1 MIRCLSEYL
10 GSLIEGAAAFNLFI
24 DPPLVDFRPS
34 ITHCCDCE
42 LKVQKTRRRTV
53 GTLHV
58 GRFHARETVLVCQA
72 CGRTYRSEELC
83 ELVAPGANFGYD
95 VMVYAGNA
103 LFLRHRN
110 EEEVVAELAGR
121 NVQISPREVSLLG
134 TKFVTYLAI
143 AHQRRA
149 PDIAA
154 DMQGRGGY
162 ICHLDATCEGGN
174 PLLMSSID
182 SLSDI
187 VLGNVKMPTENEA
200 NIVPFLERIKQSYG
214 TPLALVHDMGK
225 GIISAVAKVF
235 PGVPDFICHFHFLR
249 DIGKDFLGGE
259 YDIIRKRL
267 RHHGISAKLH
277 YRAKQLKVDIDD
289 NPNVIEALQ
298 ESIENAELPPESV
311 EFAPL
316 VNAYTLIQWAL
327 QGKSEGHG
335 YGFPFDRPHL
345 AFAKRL
351 QRLNADIERIQH
363 LHLRSQ
369 WQDNRP
375 YFKIHIAL
383 KPIMKDQALWKAVEA
398 LEEKT
403 IVFEKL
409 RRAMRIAP
417 ESGRDGLNDEGRNG
431 AIRTIEVRVEK
442 FRAWMIGRKN
452 HAQDPVAVKMI
463 AQIDKYWEKLFADPI
478 PVQTP
483 SGPIRIQPQRTNN
496 ILEQFFRSL
505 KRAHRRRTGNA
516 SSRRMLRTILAETP
530 LVKNIENA
538 AYMEILLKGKKSLE
552 VVFAE
557 IDINTF
563 RDTFREAQRAPE
575 RMPATIKALIAMP
588 DFPKKL
594 VDMIQKA
601 AA

>member
-1 MIRCLSEYL
+1 MAGTSASNL
-10 GSLIEGAAAFNLFI
+10 LIDF
-24 DPPLVDFRPS
+24 PLVDFRPA
-34 ITHCCDCE
+34 IAHCGDCDCE
-42 LKVQKTRRRTV
+42 LRVQKTRLRMV
-53 GTLHV
+53 STLHV
-58 GRFHARETVLVCQA
+58 GRFHARETVLACPA
-72 CGRTYRSEELC
+72 CGRTYRSEELG
-83 ELVAPGANFGYD
+83 ELVPPGANFGYD
-95 VMVYAGNA
+95 VMVHAGKA

-110 EEEVVAELAGR
+110 EEEVVKELAER

-134 TKFVTYLAI
+134 TKFITYLAL
-143 AHQRRA
+143 AQQRCA

-154 DMQGRGGY
+154 NMQGRGGY
-162 ICHLDATCEGGN
+162 ICHLDATCEGGD

-187 VLGNVKMPTENEA
+187 VLGNVKMPAESA
-200 NIVPFLERIKQSYG
+200 VNIVPFLERIKKSYG

-225 GIISAVAKVF
+225 GILAAVGKVF

-267 RHHGISAKLH
+267 RHHGISAKLR
-277 YRAKQLKVDIDD
+277 YRAKQLKADIDD
-289 NPNVIEALQ
+289 NPQGIETLH
-298 ESIENAELPPESV
+298 ESIENATLPPEAFGS
-311 EFAPL
+311 APPI
-316 VNAYTLIQWAL
+316 NAYALIQWAL

-351 QRLNADIERIQH
+351 RHLNEDIERIQN
-363 LHLRSQ
+363 LHLRSR
-369 WQDNRP
+369 WQDNSP

-383 KPIMKDQALWKAVEA
+383 KPIIKDRALWEAVAA
-398 LEEKT
+398 LEEKA
-403 IVFEKL
+403 IPFEKL
-409 RRAMRIAP
+409 RSAMRIA
-417 ESGRDGLNDEGRNG
+417 STTGRNGLNDEGRKGN
-431 AIRTIEVRVEK
+431 IRTIEARVET
-442 FRAWMIGRKN
+442 FRAWMIRRKN
-452 HAQDPVAVKMI
+452 HAQDPAARKMI

-483 SGPIRIQPQRTNN
+483 SDPILIQPQRTNN

-538 AYMEILLKGKKSLE
+538 AYMKILLKEKTSLE
-552 VVFAE
+552 EIFAE
-557 IDINTF
+557 IDV
-563 RDTFREAQRAPE
+563 DTFREAFQEAQRAPE
-575 RMPATIKALIAMP
+575 RIPSAIKALIAMP

-594 VDMIQKA
+594 VNMIQKA
-601 AA
+601 MT